1 MFIDPHVHSKE
12 ISRCS
17 KLSVE
22 EIVDNKKALGYDGA
36 ILTNHCQPW
45 YYESKEHSE
54 EIKKYIEVYE
64 KGRLYG
70 KEKGFNLM
78 LGIEV
83 TLTVP
88 SYADWLLYGL
98 TEDIL
103 LKSPCLYEFNQEQ
116 LYAFCKENGLV
127 LVQAHPFREPI
138 QPQNPKY
145 MDGVEINCH
154 PFHGDLP
161 RKEKV
166 VEFAKKN
173 SLIITCGVDYH
184 EAIMSVRAGM
194 IVPDG
199 IETARDF
206 GQYLKGGKTV
216 VKIEDEIETYEK

>member
-1 MFIDPHVHSKE
+1 MFIDPHVHSNE

-22 EIVDNKKALGYDGA
+22 EVIDNKIALGYDGA

-45 YYESKEHSE
+45 YYEKHEHKE
-54 EIKKYIEVYE
+54 EIKKYIEVFE
-64 KGRLYG
+64 KGRIYAEN
-70 KEKGFNLM
+70 KNFILM

-88 SYADWLLYGL
+88 RYSDWLLYGL

-103 LKSPCLYEFNQEQ
+103 LNSPCLYALTQKELYEFCER
-116 LYAFCKENGLV
+116 NGVV
-127 LVQAHPFREPI
+127 LVQAHPYREPI
-138 QPQNPKY
+138 EPCDPKY

-161 RKEKV
+161 RKDKV
-166 VEFAKKN
+166 VAFAKGN

-184 EAIMSVRAGM
+184 ETVMDIKAGM
-194 IVPDG
+194 IVPDE
-199 IETARDF
+199 IKTAKDF
-206 GQYLKGGKTV
+206 GEYLKGGKTV
-216 VKIEDEIETYEK
+216 IKIENAIEKYEK